1 MSGDARFGS
10 TVRRWEVALACAAAA
25 LVLAAIAAAALVAV
39 PPTIANLASE
49 VSDGRAPTDLGDA
62 AVVVPADWVVTRD
75 SEDAITVRTPD
86 GALRASLESID
97 ESPADAVA
105 ADAVA
110 AGGGAVRAEVLA
122 SGLTAVHVDLDDG
135 GVVAGVGEPDAAP
148 SVRVVV
154 EVRPAEGDE
163 PAAYRT
169 AIGDLLEGIRR

>member
-105 ADAVA
+105 VA

>member
-1 MSGDARFGS
+1 VSGDARFGS
-10 TVRRWEVALACAAAA
+10 TARRWEIALACAAAA
-25 LVLAAIAAAALVAV
+25 LVLAAIAAAAVVAV

-49 VSDGRAPTDLGDA
+49 VSDGRAPTDLGDS

-97 ESPADAVA
+97 ASPADAVA
-105 ADAVA
+105 VAVADAA
-110 AGGGAVRAEVLA
+110 GAVRAEVLA

-135 GVVAGVGEPDAAP
+135 GVVAGVGEPDGAP
-148 SVRVVV
+148 SVRVIV

-163 PAAYRT
+163 PAAYRA

>member
-10 TVRRWEVALACAAAA
+10 TARRWEVALACAAAA

-49 VSDGRAPTDLGDA
+49 VSDGRAATDLGDA

-75 SEDAITVRTPD
+75 SQDAITVRTPD
-86 GALRASLESID
+86 GALRASLESVD
-97 ESPADAVA
+97 ERPAEAVADA
-105 ADAVA
+105 
-110 AGGGAVRAEVLA
+110 AGTVRAEVLA